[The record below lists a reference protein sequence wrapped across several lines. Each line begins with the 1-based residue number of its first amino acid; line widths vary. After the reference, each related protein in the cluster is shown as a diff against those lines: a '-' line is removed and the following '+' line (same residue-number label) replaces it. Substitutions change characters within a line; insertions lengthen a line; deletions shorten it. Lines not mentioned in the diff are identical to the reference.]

1 MSPQGDGQFFQRDL
15 PGAVDSSGSHIPGH
29 ARRHS
34 CQQHVCSHAALD
46 TDCACRCVSW
56 CPSPSLRCPW
66 AARPRTQIQRP
77 RGATVRRH
85 AAAHPA
91 CPCKLQAKPDRAS
104 GWSRRRIVVLA
115 ALVRL
120 SAVAIAVAS
129 VRLWP
134 VSHASQTRGRP
145 PASRRP
151 AFAAVLSDRCGRAA
165 AAAQAD

>member
-15 PGAVDSSGSHIPGH
+15 PGAVDLSGSNIPGH

-56 CPSPSLRCPW
+56 CPSPSLRCPC

-91 CPCKLQAKPDRAS
+91 FPCKLQAKPGPRQ
-104 GWSRRRIVVLA
+104 
-115 ALVRL
+115 RL
-120 SAVAIAVAS
+120 ESQAHRCAGGVGSPGCGCHCRGVGC
-129 VRLWP
+129 LWP
-134 VSHASQTRGRP
+134 VSRASQERGGAR
-145 PASRRP
+145 AFRRP
-151 AFAAVLSDRCGRAA
+151 GPCRRAVDRCGRAA